1 MTLPTRVLFVGNSFT
16 YFHGL
21 PTQLAV
27 LARPERAVEVRAIAT
42 GGAHLAATWAGGEPT
57 AALAEGWD
65 YVVLQEQSCLG
76 EGRHADGIPQV
87 RDPAAFHAAARA
99 IVPEVVAAGANPVLY
114 LTAARRDTP
123 AAQDLLNAAYT
134 AIAGEV
140 GATVVPVGPA
150 WAAAQAERPGL
161 RLHEPD
167 NSHPAPAGS
176 YLTACVFLSALFG
189 LDPRGR
195 PGTITGP
202 RVDPDA
208 VPLGHGTLVDLPR
221 ADAAFLQ
228 RTAWQA
234 TR

>member
-1 MTLPTRVLFVGNSFT
+1 MTLVTRVLFVGNSFT

-21 PTQLAV
+21 PTQLAT

-42 GGAHLAATWAGGEPT
+42 GGAHLAGTWAGGEPT

-65 YVVLQEQSCLG
+65 YVVLQEQSTLG
-76 EGRHADGIPQV
+76 EGRYVDGVPKV
-87 RDPAAFHAAARA
+87 RDPADFHAAVRA
-99 IVPEVVAAGANPVLY
+99 IVPEVVGSGANPVLY
-114 LTAARRDTP
+114 LTFARRDDP
-123 AAQDLLNAAYT
+123 AAQDLLDAAYT
-134 AIAGEV
+134 GIGGEV

-150 WAAAQAERPGL
+150 WALARAERPDL
-161 RLHEPD
+161 VLHEDD

-176 YLTACVFLSALFG
+176 YLTACVFLAALLG

-195 PGTITGP
+195 QGTITGP
-202 RVDPDA
+202 MVDGDA
-208 VPLGHGTLVDLPR
+208 VPLGDGVLVDLDR

-228 RTAWQA
+228 DVAWRA